1 MKIAVVGTGYVGLV
15 VGACLAENGND
26 VVCVDKDAAKVRAL
40 QRGRIPIYEP
50 GLEEHVRRNR
60 AEKRLAFTTALPR
73 AVRAAEVIFIA
84 VGTPMDEDGS
94 ADLQH
99 VLGVAREI
107 ARAMNGYKVIVDKS
121 TVPVGTAE
129 RVKEVIRRET
139 THPFSVVSNP
149 EFLKQGAAVD
159 DFMRPDRVVIGADD
173 PRGAEIMKAIY
184 RPFTRTGAPIMVMDT
199 ASAELCKY
207 AANAMLATRIS
218 FMNEVANVCELSGA
232 DVDMV
237 RLAIAADKRIGPAF
251 LFPGVGYGGSCFPK
265 DVKALMHFSATKKY
279 RFRVLEAVETVND
292 QQKLRLVEKMEKL
305 FGAGGLKG
313 RRIGVWGLAFK
324 PRTDDMREAPAIA
337 IVNGLIARGAKV
349 QVFDPEAMKVARGIF
364 GSKVHYADNAYDALT
379 GADALAIVTEW
390 NEFREPDLDRI
401 KSLMKAP
408 VIIDG
413 RNLYDPAVMRA
424 HGFTYHSIG
433 RA

>member
-1 MKIAVVGTGYVGLV
+1 
-15 VGACLAENGND
+15 
-26 VVCVDKDAAKVRAL
+26 
-40 QRGRIPIYEP
+40 
-50 GLEEHVRRNR
+50 
-60 AEKRLAFTTALPR
+60 
-73 AVRAAEVIFIA
+73 
-84 VGTPMDEDGS
+84 
-94 ADLQH
+94 
-99 VLGVAREI
+99 
-107 ARAMNGYKVIVDKS
+107 
-121 TVPVGTAE
+121 
-129 RVKEVIRRET
+129 
-139 THPFSVVSNP
+139 
-149 EFLKQGAAVD
+149 
-159 DFMRPDRVVIGADD
+159 
-173 PRGAEIMKAIY
+173 
-184 RPFTRTGAPIMVMDT
+184 
-199 ASAELCKY
+199 
-207 AANAMLATRIS
+207 
-218 FMNEVANVCELSGA
+218 
-232 DVDMV
+232 
-237 RLAIAADKRIGPAF
+237 
-251 LFPGVGYGGSCFPK
+251 
-265 DVKALMHFSATKKY
+265 
-279 RFRVLEAVETVND
+279 
-292 QQKLRLVEKMEKL
+292 MEKL